1 MSNMA
6 EMLDKH
12 NINVHVILV
21 SEVIPYQTK
30 ESITESQASS

>member
-12 NINVHVILV
+12 NINVCAILV
-21 SEVIPYQTK
+21 SERIPYKTK
-30 ESITESQASS
+30 ETVTESQALS